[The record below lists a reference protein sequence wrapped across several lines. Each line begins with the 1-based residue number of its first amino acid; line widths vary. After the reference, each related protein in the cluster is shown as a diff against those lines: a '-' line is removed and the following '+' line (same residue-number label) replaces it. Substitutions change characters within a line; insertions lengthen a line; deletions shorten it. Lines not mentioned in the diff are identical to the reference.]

1 MTLVVEEYPEESRNT
16 LELELGSLRIA
27 SQPRTSKKT
36 VCLWNST
43 DNDDVEFDCEISSDS
58 LLIVIDIDGEY
69 FKVFTENSKTGWIH
83 KRNTEAP

>member
-1 MTLVVEEYPEESRNT
+1 MTLVVEEYPEESRDT

-27 SQPRTSKKT
+27 SQPQTSRKT

-58 LLIVIDIDGEY
+58 LLIVIEINGEY
-69 FKVFTENSKTGWIH
+69 FKVITENSQMGWIH
-83 KRNTEAP
+83 KRNTEVP